1 MKGIKSFIVV
11 AIIFLM
17 QISSVYA
24 LNVEE
29 SDLVLSKGEKTT
41 VDLYANLKE
50 PTTKVSFS
58 LVFTSY
64 DVPASFKVID
74 TFTNKVT
81 NSTKNTVTF
90 STTLEGRVKLG
101 TIEVNVSKSAKATKG
116 SVKLTNP
123 VATLENGK
131 TSKLDPLELIVTIG
145 SDTVTKEKEKNL
157 LKEITSD
164 IVTIPLQDDVYTYE
178 VSVKEDVTK
187 LDLKAVA
194 KDSTSKVVISNQK
207 ISELKDGKITVTV
220 TSKDN
225 VKEQYTI
232 KVNVLKAEK
241 VEIDKEEFE
250 ADTSYKGKWVVVII
264 ASALVLAFGI
274 IINKKEG
281 K

>member
-29 SDLVLSKGEKTT
+29 SDLILSKGEKTT
-41 VDLYANLKE
+41 IDLYADLKE

-101 TIEVNVSKSAKATKG
+101 TIEINVSKSAKATKG

-145 SDTVTKEKEKNL
+145 SDTATKEKEKNL

-194 KDSTSKVVISNQK
+194 KDSNSKVVISNQK
-207 ISELKDGKITVTV
+207 ISELKDGKITITV

-264 ASALVLAFGI
+264 ASVVALAFGV
-274 IINKKEG
+274 IINKREG